1 MIVGM
6 LPLVFSGGTGANG
19 NRALALGVVGGMSIG
34 TLALVFVVPAFFI
47 IFQTLEEKVHGAP
60 VAPQPVAE
68 ENPESN
74 EEIGKEETK

>member
-6 LPLVFSGGTGANG
+6 IPLVIAGGAGANG

-47 IFQTLEEKVHGAP
+47 VFQTLEEKINGTP
-60 VAPQPVAE
+60 V
-68 ENPESN
+68 
-74 EEIGKEETK
+74 KEEKEEEK